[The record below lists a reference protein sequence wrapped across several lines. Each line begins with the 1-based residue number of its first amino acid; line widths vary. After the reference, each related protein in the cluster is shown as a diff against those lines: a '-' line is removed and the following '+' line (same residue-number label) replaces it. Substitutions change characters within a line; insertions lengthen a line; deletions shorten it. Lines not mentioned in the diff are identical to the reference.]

1 MRLTRAGEYAI
12 RCVLYLAMHQDRTL
26 IGRKEIA
33 EAMDIPAQFLGK
45 VAQNL
50 ARAGIIAIRQ
60 GAQGGYE
67 MVRAPETVTLL
78 SVVEAIDGEIFL
90 NDCIHRPDSC
100 ARQTICSVHRVWETA
115 RRQLRDTLAGTTL
128 AELAREE
135 DAACAKRPERP
146 QQHTDAGV

>member
-12 RCVLYLAMHQDRTL
+12 RCVLYMAMHRDRPV

-33 EAMDIPAQFLGK
+33 EAMDVPAQFLGK
-45 VAQNL
+45 VAQQL

-60 GAQGGYE
+60 GAYRGYE
-67 MVRAPETVTLL
+67 LIQPPQDVTLL

-100 ARQTICSVHRVWETA
+100 DRQSICAVHQVWDRA
-115 RRQLRDTLAGTTL
+115 RRQLRDTLAGTNLAGL
-128 AELAREE
+128 AEMESRRCG
-135 DAACAKRPERP
+135 DRPTP
-146 QQHTDAGV
+146 SP

>member
-12 RCVLYLAMHQDRTL
+12 RCVLYLAINRDRPI

-60 GAQGGYE
+60 GAHGGYE
-67 MVRAPETVTLL
+67 LVGRPEDLTLL
-78 SVVEAIDGEIFL
+78 RVVEAIDGEIFL
-90 NDCIHRPDSC
+90 NDCLHRPGTCDRQPLC
-100 ARQTICSVHRVWETA
+100 AVHRVWEKA
-115 RRQLRDTLAGTTL
+115 RDQLRGTLAGISL
-128 AELAREE
+128 AELADQES
-135 DAACAKRPERP
+135 CPSGKRSSGPLK
-146 QQHTDAGV
+146 

>member
-12 RCVLYLAMHQDRTL
+12 RCILYLAMHQDQGI

-33 EAMDIPAQFLGK
+33 EAMDVPAQFLGK

-60 GAQGGYE
+60 GACGGYE
-67 MVRAPETVTLL
+67 LLRRPEDLTLL
-78 SVVEAIDGEIFL
+78 TIIEAIDGEIFL

-100 ARQTICSVHRVWETA
+100 DRQTICSVHQVWERA
-115 RRQLRDTLAGTTL
+115 RRQLRETLGGTTL
-128 AELAREE
+128 AELAETESRT
-135 DAACAKRPERP
+135 CGNRLAKP
-146 QQHTDAGV
+146 

>member
-12 RCVLYLAMHQDRTL
+12 RCVLYLTMHQEQAL
-26 IGRKEIA
+26 ISRKEIA

-45 VAQNL
+45 VAQQL

-67 MVRAPETVTLL
+67 LARDPDSLSLL

-90 NDCIHRPDSC
+90 NDCIHRPDTC
-100 ARQTICSVHRVWETA
+100 NRQTICSVHRVWEHA

-128 AELAREE
+128 ADLAREE
-135 DAACAKRPERP
+135 QRACAKRLTQP
-146 QQHTDAGV
+146 